1 MSTEHPVEKQCSARV
16 RQDKA
21 VSFTSSSGSFGFSGY
36 EHNGVFMTAS
46 SAAFRHALIGAL
58 VTYPSSGLV
67 PVTVERPVCARWRA
81 RCVAMASVTMPFAYQ
96 LERALDPE
104 KRGPAEMD
112 FDAGG
117 MSALDAMCNPTV
129 PPPPMTDAAAALRQ
143 TADLMST
150 AAKTAATAGMTK
162 STTSGVA
169 AAAVAAAAAGSP
181 DPASSIEPLLH
192 AMQSSL

>member
-1 MSTEHPVEKQCSARV
+1 
-16 RQDKA
+16 
-21 VSFTSSSGSFGFSGY
+21 
-36 EHNGVFMTAS
+36 MTAS
-46 SAAFRHALIGAL
+46 WAAFIGAL
-58 VTYPSSGLV
+58 VTYPPSIITPGLV
-67 PVTVERPVCARWRA
+67 PATVERPVCARWRA
-81 RCVAMASVTMPFAYQ
+81 RYVAMASVTMPFAYQ

-117 MSALDAMCNPTV
+117 MSALDAMCSPAV

-143 TADLMST
+143 TADQIST
-150 AAKTAATAGMTK
+150 AAKSAAASGLTK

-181 DPASSIEPLLH
+181 DPASSIEPLLN

>member
-1 MSTEHPVEKQCSARV
+1 
-16 RQDKA
+16 
-21 VSFTSSSGSFGFSGY
+21 
-36 EHNGVFMTAS
+36 
-46 SAAFRHALIGAL
+46 
-58 VTYPSSGLV
+58 
-67 PVTVERPVCARWRA
+67 
-81 RCVAMASVTMPFAYQ
+81 MASVTMPFAYQ

-143 TADLMST
+143 TAGQMST